1 MPGTPESALSEVE
14 GFAKLTWVLFK
25 KSVPFR
31 QFSSEREPL
40 SGHKSSL
47 SSPRREKFPVN
58 H

>member
-1 MPGTPESALSEVE
+1 MPGAPESALSEVE

-47 SSPRREKFPVN
+47 SSPGAKN
-58 H
+58 SQ